1 MSSAKLAPKL
11 KIFNTKKRGVGIYMK
26 NIITKKISLPFTS
39 IGSNIKENIETYLK
53 SEIEG
58 KCIDEGYIRHD
69 SVNIV
74 SYSAGN
80 VKGNIVV
87 FDVLLECLICRPVE
101 GMRVRVVVKNITK
114 AGIRAEINDKI
125 SPMVVFIA
133 RDHHYKSKEFSK
145 LVEGDDIN
153 VRVIGIRYEL
163 NDEYISI
170 IGELV
175 ERKNIKLKNIPKPK
189 PKITIDGK
197 EI

>member
-1 MSSAKLAPKL
+1 MSSAKIAPKL

>member
-189 PKITIDGK
+189 ITIDGK

>member
-170 IGELV
+170 IGELI